1 MKEYDSATGK
11 LLLSMIRTAL
21 QGERFRAEETIDWS
35 SLLSFAAKHNLQHI
49 AAAAALEDGNL
60 PTLNP
65 DMLLQ
70 MQKIYL
76 QADVICR
83 TQRFE
88 AERLMQYFEA
98 QELSILPIKGVC
110 TRQRYENGAL
120 RSMGDIDFLYRPEQT
135 KAVRSAMEAL
145 GYTDYREGR
154 KHDSWRLAPYIL
166 AEMHREMVAAES
178 VHSDYYRGV
187 WSRAQRMADREFCR
201 QMTPEDEYIFNLVHF
216 AEHLL
221 EGGAGIRFV
230 MDVFVYEHTAMDR
243 AYLTAELTRIGLL
256 TFYENVRAIAAV
268 WFGDPEGELTP
279 VQQQLAAFL
288 LDSGVF
294 GKRDHAAA
302 LAVSGGRAASL
313 LKICFPGYESMRS
326 MFPWLE
332 KAPVLLPYSW
342 VLRAYRAARYR
353 PDRVRHKLRQ
363 TLHGDREKG
372 KDLGAFFNE
381 CGL

>member
-1 MKEYDSATGK
+1 MPDFDKIAGS
-11 LLLSMIRTAL
+11 LLSMVRSAL
-21 QGERFRAEETIDWS
+21 RGEGFQTDQPIEWA
-35 SLLSFAAKHNLQHI
+35 SLLTFASRHNLQHI
-49 AAAAALEDGNL
+49 VAAFALGDDL
-60 PTLNP
+60 SVTLTP
-65 DMLLQ
+65 ELLAQ

-76 QADVICR
+76 QADAIRR
-83 TQRFE
+83 TQDFE

-98 QELSILPIKGVC
+98 HGLSIMPIKGIC
-110 TRQRYENGAL
+110 TRRRYPNAAL

-135 KAVRSAMEAL
+135 KAVRAAMDAL

-154 KHDSWRLAPYIL
+154 KNDSWRLAPYIHV
-166 AEMHREMVAAES
+166 EMHREMVAAES
-178 VHSDYYRGV
+178 AQHDYYRDV
-187 WSRAQRMADREFCR
+187 WSRARRMAER
-201 QMTPEDEYIFNLVHF
+201 QYCFQMPLEDAYVFNLVHF

-230 MDVFVYEHTAMDR
+230 MDLFVYEHTAMDR
-243 AYLTAELTRIGLL
+243 DYLTGELTKIGLL
-256 TFYENVRAIAAV
+256 TFYENVRAIAEA
-268 WFGDPEGELTP
+268 WFGDSTAELTE

-342 VLRAYRAARYR
+342 VLRGYRAVRYR

-372 KDLGAFFNE
+372 KDLGAFFSE